1 MTQNQYNK
9 FTYMRS
15 MGFNKNTAY
24 QHRNTNQRTLDR
36 ILHLIVIEGRL
47 PSNALQTV
55 LTASPS
61 HRRRPVSKSS
71 SNYTATTIKTTYI
84 GRLKNF
90 ARNRKKGGAV
100 IR

>member
-1 MTQNQYNK
+1 
-9 FTYMRS
+9 MRS
-15 MGFNKNTAY
+15 MGFNLNTAY

-47 PSNALQTV
+47 PSNALRSV
-55 LTASPS
+55 LASSPN

-71 SNYTATTIKTTYI
+71 SNYTATTIKTRYLE
-84 GRLKNF
+84 RLKNF
-90 ARNRKKGGAV
+90 VRNRKKGGAI